1 MKYSTSRWAIFIA
14 AVGIVTALTVGSP
27 AVQAQTTGLHVN
39 IPFEFHVGD
48 QLLPPGSYMV
58 MLRSGSALTISD
70 GKGLSAVRLTNAVDR
85 AEHKQAP
92 DSVLVFVLY
101 GNSYFLNEV
110 RWSGYTAARS
120 LLKSKAE
127 IEFAKLNAP
136 ATRAVVAAK

>member
-1 MKYSTSRWAIFIA
+1 MKYSTSRWAMFIA
-14 AVGIVTALTVGSP
+14 AVGVVTALTVGSP
-27 AVQAQTTGLHVN
+27 AAQAQTTGLHVN

-48 QLLPPGSYMV
+48 RVLPPGGYMV

-70 GKGLSAVRLTNAVDR
+70 GKGLSAVRLTNGVSRTD
-85 AEHKQAP
+85 HQQTP

-110 RWSGYTAARS
+110 RWSGYKDARS

-127 IEFAKLNAP
+127 IEFAKLNSP
-136 ATRAVVAAK
+136 ATKAIVAAK